1 MLSKVEKLQ
10 RSVADFLSRREA
22 LRNVPVVT
30 DRESSFNKKFDE
42 KLAPKMG
49 LSILV
54 KRPNPTGASS
64 SGGVVSF
71 GNVIC
76 NIRVVENILTN
87 ACGMSAAYVAE
98 VILKSLINFT
108 GEGAGVNWTPVP
120 DFPWTQLVGTT
131 TTNVVEISV
140 TTTMDI

>member
-22 LRNVPVVT
+22 LRHIPVVT
-30 DRESSFNKKFDE
+30 DRESSFEKKFDE
-42 KLAPKMG
+42 KLAPKFGM
-49 LSILV
+49 SILV
-54 KRPNPTGASS
+54 KRPNPTGALA
-64 SGGVVSF
+64 SGGTVSF

-76 NIRVVENILTN
+76 TVRIVENILTN

-98 VILKSLINFT
+98 VVLKSLITFT
-108 GEGAGVNWTPVP
+108 GEGANLPWAPVA
-120 DFPWTQLVGTT
+120 DFPWTQLVGTA

-140 TTTMDI
+140 TTSMDV